1 MDERCLKA
9 RRLRAIQ
16 QQLCQ
21 IEQWKLADLQRQ
33 VAELECLQQDLLAAL
48 SDADALQDLFLD
60 ARARRLR
67 RLREQ
72 ITQVS
77 SQQQLQARQLLQQ
90 SSRARM
96 AASLS
101 RRAEQDASRAAE
113 RQDLHRLIDTFL
125 TRDKQASGKIASS

>member
-21 IEQWKLADLQRQ
+21 IEQWKLTDLQRQ
-33 VAELECLQQDLLAAL
+33 VAELECLQQDLLGAL

-67 RLREQ
+67 RLTEQ

-77 SQQQLQARQLLQQ
+77 SQQRLQARQLLQQ

-101 RRAEQDASRAAE
+101 RRAEQDATRAAE

>member
-1 MDERCLKA
+1 MDERSLKA

-21 IEQWKLADLQRQ
+21 IEQWKLADLERQ
-33 VAELECLQQDLLAAL
+33 VAELECQQQDLLAAL
-48 SDADALQDLFLD
+48 SDADLLQDLFLD

-67 RLREQ
+67 RLVEQ
-72 ITQVS
+72 ITELS

-90 SSRARM
+90 SGRARV

-101 RRAEQDASRAAE
+101 RRAEQDAWRVAE
-113 RQDLHRLIDTFL
+113 RQDLHRLIDDFFA
-125 TRDKQASGKIASS
+125 RGRQASGKIAAS

>member
-33 VAELECLQQDLLAAL
+33 VADLVYRQQDLLAAL

-67 RLREQ
+67 RLSEQ

-90 SSRARM
+90 SSRATM
-96 AASLS
+96 AANLS

>member
-1 MDERCLKA
+1 MDERCQKA

-67 RLREQ
+67 RLAEQ
-72 ITQVS
+72 LTQVS
-77 SQQQLQARQLLQQ
+77 SQQQLQTHQLLQQ

-101 RRAEQDASRAAE
+101 QRAEQDASRAAE
-113 RQDLHRLIDTFL
+113 RQDLYRLIETFL
-125 TRDKQASGKIASS
+125 TRDRQASGKIA

>member
-1 MDERCLKA
+1 MDERCQKA

-33 VAELECLQQDLLAAL
+33 VAELECLQQDLLAAR
-48 SDADALQDLFLD
+48 SDADALQDLFFD

-67 RLREQ
+67 RLAEQ
-72 ITQVS
+72 LIQVS
-77 SQQQLQARQLLQQ
+77 SQQQLQTHQLLQQ

-113 RQDLHRLIDTFL
+113 RQDLYRLIETFL
-125 TRDKQASGKIASS
+125 TRDRQASGKIA